1 MPETPLQPVTE
12 RSTVELT
19 YAPPRRTWRRWFNS
33 TFRSWARST
42 FSRESYITS
51 LKSLLWVLPL
61 TVLIWIYAER
71 EQVQTLTNVIVKVA
85 PPGADSGRVVR
96 IISATDNTVHVDIRG
111 PQADID
117 QVKDYI
123 ENTVIPLDVD
133 RTLARGEQ
141 DIDIVSQLN
150 KLPEV
155 EHKGVTVEHSIPGNI
170 RVSIDPIVEREVEVK
185 PGSDYVGAP
194 PAFTPVRVRLR
205 GPESEVERAS
215 RNGQLVAY
223 ANLSQFTAQLAEGGT
238 QTLRN
243 VPLLPPPGLDAA
255 EVSFAPVVVEAHVE
269 GSKTERAGVIP
280 AVAVYAGF
288 PGIARSDQFRAN
300 YDKKVINTIHVIG
313 PVDQIAK
320 LESGAT
326 TPKAFFPVDLDN
338 PDTTAARTA
347 SLVFD
352 LPPGVRVA
360 DQDKDTKITYYLE
373 LRPKTEP

>member
-19 YAPPRRTWRRWFNS
+19 YAPPRRTWRRRFNS
-33 TFRSWARST
+33 TVRSWARST

-71 EQVQTLTNVIVKVA
+71 EQVQTLTNVIVKIA

-117 QVKDYI
+117 QVKDYL
-123 ENTVIPLDVD
+123 ENTLIPLDVD

-155 EHKGVTVEHSIPGNI
+155 EHKGVTVEHSIPSNI

-185 PGSDYVGAP
+185 SGPDYVGTP

-205 GPESEVERAS
+205 GPESEVERAA
-215 RNGQLVAY
+215 RNGQLFAF

-255 EVSFAPVVVEAHVE
+255 EVRFTPVVVEARVDR
-269 GSKTERAGVIP
+269 SKNETSDEISAIAVLAGMPEIP
-280 AVAVYAGF
+280 K
-288 PGIARSDQFRAN
+288 SDQFRPR
-300 YDKKVINTIHVIG
+300 YINTVNHIHVIG
-313 PVDQIAK
+313 PADQIKK
-320 LESGAT
+320 LKSGDT
-326 TPKAFFPVDLDN
+326 TALAIFPVDLDN
-338 PDTTAARTA
+338 PDTNTARTA
-347 SLVFD
+347 TLHFI
-352 LPPGVRVA
+352 LPDGVRVA

-373 LRPKTEP
+373 PRPKTEP